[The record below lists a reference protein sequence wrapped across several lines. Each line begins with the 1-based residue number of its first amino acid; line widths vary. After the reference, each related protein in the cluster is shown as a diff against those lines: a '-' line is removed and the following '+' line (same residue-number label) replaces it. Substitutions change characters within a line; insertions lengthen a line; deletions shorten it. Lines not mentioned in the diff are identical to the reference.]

1 MMCANDAY
9 QKFQIWDVRSGG
21 TFDTIK
27 YDHGVTA
34 LQFDTR
40 KVVAAAGEN
49 GIKVSK
55 SISHGKPPVKDHF
68 DLHLVCNRYIIV
80 PRCNIR
86 RSQPTAIPDPSSSYD
101 TWIGTSSQVVA
112 TPRSRFGRFEI
123 ALLACFMCP
132 INCLGTMDY
141 FLGVKGDK

>member
-1 MMCANDAY
+1 MMCANNAY
-9 QKFQIWDVRSGG
+9 QNCQIWDVRSGG

-40 KVVAAAGEN
+40 KVVAATGEN

-55 SISHGKPPVKDHF
+55 SVGHGKPLVKDCF

-80 PRCNIR
+80 PRCNTR
-86 RSQPTAIPDPSSSYD
+86 RSQPMAIPDPSSGCD
-101 TWIGTSSQVVA
+101 TWIGTSSRAVV
-112 TPRSRFGRFEI
+112 TPWSRFGRFEI
-123 ALLACFMCP
+123 ALLACFKCVP
-132 INCLGTMDY
+132 R
-141 FLGVKGDK
+141 DKWTISQG